1 MSKGA
6 SLCQNVS
13 LGTSFIDAIVENDVE
28 DFTNVTPVMI
38 SWEITESFYMNRII
52 PKIKQNIYKMRLLG
66 LSPSYSSLFQPK

>member
-13 LGTSFIDAIVENDVE
+13 LDTSFIEAIVENDVE

-52 PKIKQNIYKMRLLG
+52 PKIKQNIYKI
-66 LSPSYSSLFQPK
+66 

>member
-13 LGTSFIDAIVENDVE
+13 LDTSFIEAIVENDVD

-52 PKIKQNIYKMRLLG
+52 PKIKQNIYKI
-66 LSPSYSSLFQPK
+66 

>member
-13 LGTSFIDAIVENDVE
+13 LDTSFIDAIVENDVK

-52 PKIKQNIYKMRLLG
+52 LKIKQNIY
-66 LSPSYSSLFQPK
+66 